1 MNKQNLFDKKRQSKQ
16 QQNVDD
22 EQIEKTLNYFDSIL
36 NQYLTDQDT
45 IDENRIQ
52 NKSTNGTSIQQNV
65 SFNFLIILRKIN
77 IIDYSIYIF
86 FFFIISLYSCTSNSS
101 SF

>member
-45 IDENRIQ
+45 IDQNRIQ

-65 SFNFLIILRKIN
+65 SLNF
-77 IIDYSIYIF
+77 
-86 FFFIISLYSCTSNSS
+86 
-101 SF
+101 